1 MSIDGQEGSR
11 GDGGREFRSQERRR
25 DALLYALAGAVFL
38 IGLVLYLGIHA
49 RSVAEAGLKQA
60 TQEALKI
67 SVRVVAPVPTAADQE
82 LVLPGNTQA
91 FITAP
96 INARTNGYL
105 EEWYFDIGARVK
117 RGALLAKIATP
128 EIDQQLQQARADL
141 KSAEANLAIAKIT
154 AERWQAL
161 VANGAVSRQETD
173 RAATNLRAARASV
186 DSSGANVRRLE
197 NLQAFQKVY
206 APFDGVITA
215 RNTDTGA
222 LIDAGA
228 SGQGRELFQLADTRI
243 IRVYVAVP
251 EVDAQAVPPN
261 AEALLTLDEFPGE
274 SFHGKVVRNANAID
288 PASRTLR
295 TEVDVDNQ
303 DGRLMPGAYALV
315 HLKLPKEVRSVTIP
329 ANTLLF
335 RSEGLRVGV
344 VRSGQAELVPVKIGR
359 DYGASVEVVAGL
371 DATDAVIV
379 DPPDSLI
386 SGTPVQV
393 NQQAPR

>member
-1 MSIDGQEGSR
+1 MTEGEEKSQQAGQRMAPTEHG
-11 GDGGREFRSQERRR
+11 RR
-25 DALLYALAGAVFL
+25 DARLYYVMGAVVV
-38 IGLVLYLGIHA
+38 IGLVLYLGVHA
-49 RSVAEAGLKQA
+49 RSAAEVRLKQA
-60 TQEALKI
+60 TQDALKI
-67 SVRVVAPVPTAADQE
+67 AVRVVTPVPTVADQE

-96 INARTNGYL
+96 IYARTSGYL

-117 RGALLAKIATP
+117 QGALLARIATP
-128 EIDQQLQQARADL
+128 EVDEQLKQARADL

-173 RAATNLRAARASV
+173 QASTNLRSAKAAVDAST
-186 DSSGANVRRLE
+186 ANVRRLE
-197 NLQAFQKVY
+197 NLQSFETVY
-206 APFDGVITA
+206 APFAGVITA
-215 RNTDTGA
+215 RNTDIGA

-228 SGQGRELFQLADTRI
+228 SGRARELFQLADVRT

-251 EVDAQAVPPN
+251 EVYAQAVQPN

-274 SFHGKVVRNANAID
+274 SFHGTIARNANAID
-288 PASRTLR
+288 PASRTLL
-295 TEVDVDNQ
+295 TEVDIDNQ

-315 HLKLPKEVRSVTIP
+315 HLKLPKGIRSVTIP

-335 RSEGLRVGV
+335 RSEGLQVGV
-344 VRSGQAELVPVKIGR
+344 VRNGQAELLPVKIGH
-359 DYGASVEVVAGL
+359 DYGETVEVVAGL
-371 DATDAVIV
+371 EATDAVIV

-386 SGTPVQV
+386 SGTPVEVHQP
-393 NQQAPR
+393 AGG